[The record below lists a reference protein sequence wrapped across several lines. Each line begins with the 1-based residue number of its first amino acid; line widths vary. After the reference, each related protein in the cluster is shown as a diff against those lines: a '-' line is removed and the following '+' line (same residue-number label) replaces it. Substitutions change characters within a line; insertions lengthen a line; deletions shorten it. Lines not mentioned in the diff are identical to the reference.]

1 MRLQNLCVRQSPVW
15 QLDVF
20 NIGSDDID
28 AR

>member
-1 MRLQNLCVRQSPVW
+1 MRLQNLCVRQSPVR

-20 NIGSDDID
+20 NIESDDND

>member
-1 MRLQNLCVRQSPVW
+1 MRLQNLCVQQSPVR

-20 NIGSDDID
+20 NIGSDDMD